1 MKLFDTDTKENIQ
14 TAQEII
20 EDNTSQTL
28 SSPEETKDNTPIV
41 QEEKSTTQPTQ
52 TVEPIDLTVFT
63 KTDDIIKVVDKVYF
77 KVANKSSKT
86 IFNIDKTAFAPTKL
100 TLFTRPFVNAYYD
113 QLVSEVLMNRKK
125 HEDVNIDFIM
135 NSLVLYERIK
145 ENKYPIHVKSMK
157 YPKLTYDMVQTLNKV
172 FNEYMPVF
180 EGIYQMFSTKV
191 E

>member
-1 MKLFDTDTKENIQ
+1 MKLFGNDIKEKLQASQKIF
-14 TAQEII
+14 AEITPQI
-20 EDNTSQTL
+20 S
-28 SSPEETKDNTPIV
+28 SSPDETKDNTPII
-41 QEEKSTTQPTQ
+41 QEEKTAAQPTQ

-63 KTDDIIKVVDKVYF
+63 KTDDIIKVVDKIYF

-100 TLFTRPFVNAYYD
+100 TLFTRPFTNAYYD

-145 ENKYPIHVKSMK
+145 ENKFPIHVKSMK
-157 YPKLTYDMVQTLNKV
+157 YPKLTYNMVQTLNKV

-180 EGIYQMFSTKV
+180 DGIYQMFSSKV

>member
-1 MKLFDTDTKENIQ
+1 MKLFDNDTK
-14 TAQEII
+14 EII
-20 EDNTSQTL
+20 EDITPQTP
-28 SSPEETKDNTPIV
+28 SSPDEIKDNTPIA
-41 QEEKSTTQPTQ
+41 QEEKTATQPTQ

-125 HEDVNIDFIM
+125 HEEVNIDFIM

-180 EGIYQMFSTKV
+180 DGIYQMFSSKV

>member
-1 MKLFDTDTKENIQ
+1 MKLFDNDTKENIQ
-14 TAQEII
+14 AAQENI
-20 EDNTSQTL
+20 EDNAPQIP
-28 SSPEETKDNTPIV
+28 SSPEETKDNASIA
-41 QEEKSTTQPTQ
+41 QEEKTAVQPTQ

-100 TLFTRPFVNAYYD
+100 TLFTRPFINAYYD
-113 QLVSEVLMNRKK
+113 QLVSEVLMNRKR
-125 HEDVNIDFIM
+125 HEEVNIDFIM

-145 ENKYPIHVKSMK
+145 EDKYPIHVKSMK

-180 EGIYQMFSTKV
+180 DGIYQMFSSKV
-191 E
+191 D